1 MLLWEATDGSQ
12 PFVRAAPRARHPLS
26 TLSRERGVARMVPQG
41 VVVHGKENHRL
52 FEAAGAGG
60 FRKPVAADR
69 ARAWSAR
76 SQHHGILQVLQRTD
90 PEARER
96 RADSGRHHRLRRPL
110 LLIRDED
117 AAGLLLS

>member
-12 PFVRAAPRARHPLS
+12 PFVRAAPRARYPFP
-26 TLSRERGVARMVPQG
+26 TLPASGRGQEVAPQG
-41 VVVHGKENHRL
+41 VVHGKENHWL

-76 SQHHGILQVLQRTD
+76 SQHHGILQVLQRAD